1 MLKLLKFFTI
11 FPYNNKSINPKFNSL
26 ISSKKPLLIV
36 AGFLGSGKTSLIREL
51 LSDFTEQGVTADVIL
66 NDIANA
72 ELDAESIN
80 AKHAG
85 SIIPLSASCACC
97 ESLEELLALCQTAS
111 KSEGD
116 LLLLELNGTADPL
129 VLLQNFWLLKDKL
142 PFSSMIQI
150 CIIDVRHWGN
160 REKLSPIEKR
170 QMESSTLHFLSH
182 TDQADTETILKVDN
196 IIGNNFPKS
205 RKVSK
210 NQLADALIKSVQTPS
225 KNPNELENLQVTN
238 NEHSNSNMHD
248 KVHLLSHQVKGIQLS
263 LPSKVRRTAI
273 ENVLKKLPDEVLRA
287 KALVKLVEEPGVRWI
302 FEKAGTELSPT
313 PTPVPNITHSSSSL
327 LCVGLELEVKAI
339 TKLVIDEFGY
349 HPEIQ

>member
-1 MLKLLKFFTI
+1 
-11 FPYNNKSINPKFNSL
+11 
-26 ISSKKPLLIV
+26 
-36 AGFLGSGKTSLIREL
+36 
-51 LSDFTEQGVTADVIL
+51 
-66 NDIANA
+66 
-72 ELDAESIN
+72 
-80 AKHAG
+80 
-85 SIIPLSASCACC
+85 
-97 ESLEELLALCQTAS
+97 
-111 KSEGD
+111 
-116 LLLLELNGTADPL
+116 
-129 VLLQNFWLLKDKL
+129 
-142 PFSSMIQI
+142 MIQI

-182 TDQADTETILKVDN
+182 TDQTDTETILKVDN

-210 NQLADALIKSVQTPS
+210 NQLADALIKSVQIPS

-302 FEKAGTELSPT
+302 FEKAGTELSPS
-313 PTPVPNITHSSSSL
+313 PTPVPNIIHSSSSL
-327 LCVGLELEVKAI
+327 LCVGLELDVKAI
-339 TKLVIDEFGY
+339 TKLIIDEFGY

>member
-129 VLLQNFWLLKDKL
+129 VLLQNF
-142 PFSSMIQI
+142 
-150 CIIDVRHWGN
+150 
-160 REKLSPIEKR
+160 
-170 QMESSTLHFLSH
+170 
-182 TDQADTETILKVDN
+182 
-196 IIGNNFPKS
+196 
-205 RKVSK
+205 
-210 NQLADALIKSVQTPS
+210 
-225 KNPNELENLQVTN
+225 
-238 NEHSNSNMHD
+238 
-248 KVHLLSHQVKGIQLS
+248 
-263 LPSKVRRTAI
+263 
-273 ENVLKKLPDEVLRA
+273 
-287 KALVKLVEEPGVRWI
+287 
-302 FEKAGTELSPT
+302 
-313 PTPVPNITHSSSSL
+313 
-327 LCVGLELEVKAI
+327 
-339 TKLVIDEFGY
+339 
-349 HPEIQ
+349 

>member
-26 ISSKKPLLIV
+26 ISSKKP
-36 AGFLGSGKTSLIREL
+36 REL

-129 VLLQNFWLLKDKL
+129 VLLQNFWLLKDT
-142 PFSSMIQI
+142 
-150 CIIDVRHWGN
+150 N
-160 REKLSPIEKR
+160 
-170 QMESSTLHFLSH
+170 LHH
-182 TDQADTETILKVDN
+182 
-196 IIGNNFPKS
+196 
-205 RKVSK
+205 
-210 NQLADALIKSVQTPS
+210 
-225 KNPNELENLQVTN
+225 
-238 NEHSNSNMHD
+238 
-248 KVHLLSHQVKGIQLS
+248 
-263 LPSKVRRTAI
+263 
-273 ENVLKKLPDEVLRA
+273 
-287 KALVKLVEEPGVRWI
+287 
-302 FEKAGTELSPT
+302 
-313 PTPVPNITHSSSSL
+313 
-327 LCVGLELEVKAI
+327 
-339 TKLVIDEFGY
+339 
-349 HPEIQ
+349 

>member
-1 MLKLLKFFTI
+1 
-11 FPYNNKSINPKFNSL
+11 
-26 ISSKKPLLIV
+26 
-36 AGFLGSGKTSLIREL
+36 
-51 LSDFTEQGVTADVIL
+51 
-66 NDIANA
+66 
-72 ELDAESIN
+72 
-80 AKHAG
+80 
-85 SIIPLSASCACC
+85 
-97 ESLEELLALCQTAS
+97 LALCQTAS

-142 PFSSMIQI
+142 PFNSMIQI

-182 TDQADTETILKVDN
+182 TDQTDTENILRVDN
-196 IIGNNFPKS
+196 ILGSNFPKS

-210 NQLADALIKSVQTPS
+210 KQLANALIKSVQTPS

-238 NEHSNSNMHD
+238 SEALNSNTHD
-248 KVHLLSHQVKGIQLS
+248 EVHLLSHQVKGIQLS

-302 FEKAGTELSPT
+302 FEKVGTELSPS
-313 PTPVPNITHSSSSL
+313 PTPVPNIIHSSSSL
-327 LCVGLELEVKAI
+327 LCVGLELDVKAI
-339 TKLVIDEFGY
+339 TKLIIDEFGY